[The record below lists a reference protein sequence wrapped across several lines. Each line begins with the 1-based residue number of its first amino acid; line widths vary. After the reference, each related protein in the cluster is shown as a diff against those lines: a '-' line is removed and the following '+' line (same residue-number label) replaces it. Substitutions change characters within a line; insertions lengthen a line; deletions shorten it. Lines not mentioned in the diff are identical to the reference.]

1 MNFKMQLPE
10 GVRDYIGQEAY
21 VKRQAEA
28 QLREQFRLSGYEEME
43 PPAFE
48 YAAVFESEVGN
59 LRQEN
64 MVRFFDSDGRM
75 LTLRPD
81 FTLPCARIVSA
92 RAAQFSLP
100 ARVFYIGNAYG
111 LEHNAG
117 HQKREYTQAGA
128 ELMGAGGTR
137 SDAEILMLAAQAMES
152 LGLKEYVLDIGHVGF
167 FFALLEQAGLS
178 EVQAEQLR
186 SLLDEKNAGEAKEY
200 LEQLGVEEALAQ
212 QFLLL
217 TDTYGSVE
225 KVLRQAK
232 EGFASAGC
240 RKPFEELQ
248 AICSMLDS
256 CGLKE
261 RVSLDLGLLMNMD
274 YYTGVVFRGMAP
286 GVGSPLLSGGRYDK
300 VFEQFE
306 RPMPATGFA
315 MGIERAMAAL
325 AAIHAWPCM
334 PKAQIAT
341 GAEDGAMGFAL
352 AFAKKKRLEG
362 IGVLTSDCQTQEEL
376 RRFAE
381 EHGIMQIAFFNQS
394 GQSIQEEQPWKR

>member
-1 MNFKMQLPE
+1 MQAKP
-10 GVRDYIGQEAY
+10 
-21 VKRQAEA
+21 
-28 QLREQFRLSGYEEME
+28 
-43 PPAFE
+43 
-48 YAAVFESEVGN
+48 
-59 LRQEN
+59 
-64 MVRFFDSDGRM
+64 
-75 LTLRPD
+75 
-81 FTLPCARIVSA
+81 
-92 RAAQFSLP
+92 
-100 ARVFYIGNAYG
+100 
-111 LEHNAG
+111 
-117 HQKREYTQAGA
+117 
-128 ELMGAGGTR
+128 
-137 SDAEILMLAAQAMES
+137 
-152 LGLKEYVLDIGHVGF
+152 
-167 FFALLEQAGLS
+167 
-178 EVQAEQLR
+178 
-186 SLLDEKNAGEAKEY
+186 KEY